1 MNTEDKMEAALEQ
14 LEKSQEL
21 VEQNAVDAING
32 QDTVYNM
39 LRESEG
45 KSIELISNFE
55 AVCYEI
61 EETMAAMEA
70 KYGEVMEAEDVE
82 KLMQLCELVVS
93 QTMDIHELGQ
103 VFQSVLNNENDMKES
118 VHCLE
123 EAIAL
128 HREAMEGLY
137 KIVEES

>member
-1 MNTEDKMEAALEQ
+1 MNTQDKMHAVLEQ

-32 QDTVYNM
+32 QDRVYNM

-61 EETMAAMEA
+61 EETIAVMEA
-70 KYGEVMEAEDVE
+70 KYGEVMEPEDVE

-93 QTMDIHELGQ
+93 QTMNIHELGQ
-103 VFQSVLNNENDMKES
+103 VFQTVLDNEDQMKDS

-123 EAIAL
+123 EAIEL
-128 HREAMEGLY
+128 HRGAMEEFY
-137 KIVEES
+137 RNIE